1 MHDAVTCVIPGAK
14 TAAQARENAS
24 AADLPPL
31 DDATMAAAGEIYARR
46 IKKYVRW

>member
-1 MHDAVTCVIPGAK
+1 VTCVIPGAK

-24 AADLPPL
+24 AADLPTL
-31 DDATMAAAGEIYARR
+31 DEPTMAAAREIYERR